1 MAKQV
6 QKYQSDAGGLF
17 DSKLEALKDDL
28 RHHINSVIGN
38 EKAAKDVA
46 DYIASNLAPVYPPKP
61 EGPPPLTP
69 QEPTF
74 VGFAGLITELFNAT
88 HLDHQPHPIPT
99 LPFGSGEHSAVM
111 RDIGH

>member
-46 DYIASNLAPVYPPKP
+46 DYIAGNLAPVYPPAPDERPMGAHVPP
-61 EGPPPLTP
+61 EPI
-69 QEPTF
+69 F

-99 LPFGSGEHSAVM
+99 LPRGSITHPTQSAQ
-111 RDIGH
+111 